1 MREISKRIIPVGIFS
16 PSCNPP
22 LSQLRLE
29 EGRLRVWHIGV
40 LDFVVFVDIVKVR
53 L

>member
-1 MREISKRIIPVGIFS
+1 MTYSYIEYES
-16 PSCNPP
+16 P
-22 LSQLRLE
+22 LSQLMLG
-29 EGRLRVWHIGV
+29 EGLFCVWHIGV